1 MLPPHDSTG
10 TGGPLRLDDEHAPRT
25 YQDVIDVA
33 VPAEVEAVDEPPTLV
48 PLHPVRYC
56 FRRRFLSELPESPT
70 VGTRQGIDDP
80 GQAGENR
87 RRYESK

>member
-1 MLPPHDSTG
+1 M
-10 TGGPLRLDDEHAPRT
+10 
-25 YQDVIDVA
+25 IDVA

-48 PLHPVRYC
+48 PLPPVRYC

-80 GQAGENR
+80 DQAGENR